1 MHWEQKELLNP
12 TKELQEKKIESKLN
26 WRPKKQNNS
35 KKLENSNRLKKK
47 EDCKRL
53 ADELKKQLVTKTK
66 HLKSK
71 SEGNNYKI
79 KFQWRMVSQKEN
91 SGTNK
96 ARKNIRAEKTEKR
109 NKII

>member
-1 MHWEQKELLNP
+1 M
-12 TKELQEKKIESKLN
+12 
-26 WRPKKQNNS
+26 
-35 KKLENSNRLKKK
+35 
-47 EDCKRL
+47 
-53 ADELKKQLVTKTK
+53 TKTK

-79 KFQWRMVSQKEN
+79 KFQWRIVSQKEN

>member
-1 MHWEQKELLNP
+1 M
-12 TKELQEKKIESKLN
+12 KK
-26 WRPKKQNNS
+26 
-35 KKLENSNRLKKK
+35 
-47 EDCKRL
+47 L

-79 KFQWRMVSQKEN
+79 KFQWRIVSQKEN